1 MNPTIMISSLMTNP
15 TKEPQLSINKR
26 KENFSPTTLTII
38 LKNPMI
44 ISKNPVKVKRFLYL
58 FILYLFAHNIGTY
71 AFY

>member
-1 MNPTIMISSLMTNP
+1 
-15 TKEPQLSINKR
+15 
-26 KENFSPTTLTII
+26 
-38 LKNPMI
+38 MI